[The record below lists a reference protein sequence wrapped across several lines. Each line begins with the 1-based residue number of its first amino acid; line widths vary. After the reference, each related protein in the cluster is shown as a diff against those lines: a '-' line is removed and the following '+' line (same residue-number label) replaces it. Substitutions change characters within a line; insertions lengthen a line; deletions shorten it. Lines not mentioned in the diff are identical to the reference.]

1 MAQRTTEAPFRRG
14 FIYVADE
21 GGAEIAGSRRAL
33 ADCLTAEDAQRLWSE
48 LEALAGAGC
57 TVLHSEAGETVPW

>member
-1 MAQRTTEAPFRRG
+1 MARPTTEAPFRRG

-21 GGAEIAGSRRAL
+21 SGAEIAGSRRSL
-33 ADCLTAEDAQRLWSE
+33 ANCMTAEDARRLWSE

-57 TVLHSEAGETVPW
+57 TVQHSEAGETVPW